1 MADPR
6 LKTIK
11 IKTGVVKRLTK
22 EKVVYEKEAENQ
34 QQRVEKYKKEGK
46 DEYEI
51 RKQEEVLQESLMMVP
66 DCQRR
71 LLKAYD
77 ELHQI
82 LATEL
87 DLQDKEEFKTAQ
99 TILEEAALQLPK
111 PGEVL
116 HMC

>member
-6 LKTIK
+6 LRTIK

-34 QQRVEKYKKEGK
+34 KQRVERYKKEGK
-46 DEYEI
+46 DEYEV
-51 RKQEEVLQESLMMVP
+51 RKQEEVLQEGLMMVP

-77 ELHQI
+77 ELQQI
-82 LATEL
+82 LSTEV
-87 DLQDKEEFKTAQ
+87 DLKDKEEFKAAQ
-99 TILEEAALQLPK
+99 TILEEAALQLPN

>member
-6 LKTIK
+6 IRQLK

-22 EKVVYEKEAENQ
+22 EKVVYEKEVDE
-34 QQRVEKYKKEGK
+34 QRAYIEKLKRDGK
-46 DEYEI
+46 DEYDI
-51 RKQEEVLQESLMMVP
+51 RKQEEVLQEALMMVP

-71 LLKAYD
+71 LVKAFDDLKNIVD
-77 ELHQI
+77 NEKDLKNTEDFGI
-82 LATEL
+82 AT
-87 DLQDKEEFKTAQ
+87 K
-99 TILEEAALQLPK
+99 ILEEAQLQLPK